1 LRRAPLGIA
10 QSRLVQTFL
19 KSRGMG
25 HSSDVYKLILND
37 DGIHLVPMDA
47 DATAGPNQKM
57 RVGKSITGK
66 TVIKKGKSIFRKD
79 GDLA

>member
-1 LRRAPLGIA
+1 MLP
-10 QSRLVQTFL
+10 Q
-19 KSRGMG
+19 
-25 HSSDVYKLILND
+25 
-37 DGIHLVPMDA
+37 
-47 DATAGPNQKM
+47 GPNQKM